1 MNLAMNSDFKELLL
15 QQASKVIVEDIAKS
29 VISSPE
35 LFDDIYNLT
44 FDKDKKIAW
53 RSLWVCNKISESH
66 PSFFADR
73 YDELINRAM
82 NAEDP
87 SIMRLTLNI
96 ILHLHQPKNINV
108 PFLDFCIENMT
119 ALDKTSA
126 CQAVCMKLAY
136 KMCRYDQPEL
146 LYEIKTY
153 IENMDEAYYNA
164 AAICT
169 KNNILK
175 NINKNR

>member
-1 MNLAMNSDFKELLL
+1 MKSDFKELLL

-73 YDELINRAM
+73 YDELGAVQGTNQVTF
-82 NAEDP
+82 
-87 SIMRLTLNI
+87 LTFDN
-96 ILHLHQPKNINV
+96 
-108 PFLDFCIENMT
+108 T
-119 ALDKTSA
+119 
-126 CQAVCMKLAY
+126 
-136 KMCRYDQPEL
+136 
-146 LYEIKTY
+146 
-153 IENMDEAYYNA
+153 
-164 AAICT
+164 
-169 KNNILK
+169 
-175 NINKNR
+175 